1 MLGTRCDVKQFRC
14 DNVPL
19 LVATKRTNFV
29 EPPHTAQL
37 TESLSAAAA
46 TPKTI
51 HAQIRNEFQ
60 LGVIHTEAILERA

>member
-1 MLGTRCDVKQFRC
+1 MLAYMLGTRCGVKTS
-14 DNVPL
+14 PYL
-19 LVATKRTNFV
+19 LQQRGQILLN
-29 EPPHTAQL
+29 PHTAQL

-60 LGVIHTEAILERA
+60 LGVIPTEAILERA